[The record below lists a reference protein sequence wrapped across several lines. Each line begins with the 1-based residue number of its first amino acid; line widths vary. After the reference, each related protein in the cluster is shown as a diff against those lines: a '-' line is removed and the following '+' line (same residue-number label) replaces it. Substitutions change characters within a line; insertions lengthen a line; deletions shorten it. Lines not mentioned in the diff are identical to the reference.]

1 VQCPVEDE
9 RADEQI
15 RVFALATSHMASVD
29 STRSLLMLR
38 IPPAGASASAPEDS
52 TNPAASSG
60 FTRVSSSL
68 YTLDSICPNSNV
80 NTQTGVLGALLAG
93 QA

>member
-1 VQCPVEDE
+1 MQCPVEDE

-15 RVFALATSHMASVD
+15 RIFALANSHIASGD
-29 STRSLLMLR
+29 STRSSLVLGV
-38 IPPAGASASAPEDS
+38 PPASASASAPEGCK
-52 TNPAASSG
+52 NRAASSG

-68 YTLDSICPNSNV
+68 YTLDSICPNSSV

-93 QA
+93 KA